1 MKKKLTTAG
10 FFEGL
15 IRQKFL
21 EVELP
26 DDAPEILKQVVRDA
40 QAELSLPEQLDDS
53 GQRVDVIETESED
66 VLEAQ
71 VVEVL

>member
-40 QAELSLPEQLDDS
+40 QAELSLPEQLDDD
-53 GQRVDVIETESED
+53 GERVDVIETEAED
-66 VLEAQ
+66 VLEVQ
-71 VVEVL
+71 GVEVL

>member
-1 MKKKLTTAG
+1 VKKKLTTAG

-40 QAELSLPEQLDDS
+40 QAELSLPEQLDDD
-53 GQRVDVIETESED
+53 GERVDVIETEAED
-66 VLEAQ
+66 VLEVQ
-71 VVEVL
+71 GVEVL